1 MVNSQLEYSIFQTYS
16 FIFGRKPK
24 SQRCTTCIVD
34 WKPILALE
42 IAFMMKFLTIFRLE
56 NLAFLS
62 LGNYFFEEQFELD
75 LNPNLDNEFNRIN
88 HLDLHGSNLQGE
100 IPYFLFTLENLTS
113 LDLSSNWLEGQ
124 IELDMLSKL
133 EKLTSLVMGEKSP
146 VICNLESLVQLD
158 LSYNNL
164 ADMILPCVGSFSRSL
179 QIEARAK

>member
-75 LNPNLDNEFNRIN
+75 LFSKYKMLK
-88 HLDLHGSNLQGE
+88 
-100 IPYFLFTLENLTS
+100 TLN
-113 LDLSSNWLEGQ
+113 LSSN
-124 IELDMLSKL
+124 ELSLFSQKKGAGNVTTL
-133 EKLTSLVMGEKSP
+133 PPFQLIALASGNLT
-146 VICNLESLVQLD
+146 
-158 LSYNNL
+158 
-164 ADMILPCVGSFSRSL
+164 
-179 QIEARAK
+179 